1 MNCALEQSS
10 PQIPAGKKSGLRVI
24 IHSFFVVPLLIAFFA
39 LIIFLVLRL
48 LTSEP
53 STARD
58 YLNDVKI
65 GGNTRRWQGAF
76 ELSKIL
82 SDPRKVPND
91 DRFVQDMINTFEHA
105 QHDRDERI
113 KYYLALAMGRTE
125 DSRYVSTLA
134 RGLDDND
141 PNTVASCVYALG
153 LIRDPVLL
161 DKMELLKNHDNAQV
175 RLQLV
180 IALGYLGNDSAIP
193 VLQEK
198 LGDEEENVVW
208 DAAVA
213 LAKLGDSSG
222 RKILINLLDRNYF
235 TTFPNIDEEEQAAA
249 ILVAIRTSVFIQNS
263 ELKKSLEVLKSTDH
277 NLKIQEAARTALEQF
292 N

>member
-1 MNCALEQSS
+1 MNRALEQSI
-10 PQIPAGKKSGLRVI
+10 PQIPEEKKSGLRVI

-48 LTSEP
+48 LTAEP

-82 SDPRKVPND
+82 SDPQKVPND

-134 RGLDDND
+134 RGLEDKD

-153 LIRDPVLL
+153 LIKDTVLL
-161 DKMELLKNHDNAQV
+161 DKMDLLKNHNNAQV

-193 VLQEK
+193 ILLEK
-198 LGDEEENVVW
+198 LQDEEENVVW

-213 LAKLGDSSG
+213 LAKLGNSSG

-235 TTFPNIDEEEQAAA
+235 TSFPNIDEEEQAAA
-249 ILVAIRTSVFIQNS
+249 ILVAIRTSVFIQNP
-263 ELKKSLEVLKSTDH
+263 ELKKSLEVLKNGDK
-277 NLKIQEAARTALEQF
+277 NFKIQEAARIALEQF

>member
-1 MNCALEQSS
+1 MNRALEQSS

-134 RGLDDND
+134 RALDDND
-141 PNTVASCVYALG
+141 PNTVASCVYASG
-153 LIRDPVLL
+153 LIKDSVLL

-198 LGDEEENVVW
+198 LRDEEENVVW

-213 LAKLGDSSG
+213 LAKLGDPSG

-235 TTFPNIDEEEQAAA
+235 TSFPNIDEEEEAAA
-249 ILVAIRTSVFIQNS
+249 ILVAIRTSVFIQNP